1 MGPNQVWEGESKPLA
16 MLSKILTQQS
26 SSIAMGGTC
35 PPPEPQ
41 SGRVMRIAEKSDKN
55 GGGCGV
61 QDQLGQTNYA
71 EIRILVTIYI
81 SKLNKIQITCHA
93 LCVFQILVR
102 ELFCANKHAEQPGF
116 FSCFTSGSCTLA
128 KYTMHGLED
137 KYL

>member
-1 MGPNQVWEGESKPLA
+1 MEV
-16 MLSKILTQQS
+16 
-26 SSIAMGGTC
+26 
-35 PPPEPQ
+35 
-41 SGRVMRIAEKSDKN
+41 GR
-55 GGGCGV
+55 GV

-93 LCVFQILVR
+93 LYVFQILVR